1 VSASIHTPEVI
12 AVPDPEVSDRPKR
25 RKFKASYKLAILR
38 ELDACPH
45 GGKGAVLR
53 REGLYSTQITQWR
66 KDREAGVLNAL
77 APKKR
82 GRPRKPRDPHAEE
95 NATLRRENEK
105 LKRELQKAHTII
117 DVQKKLSILLGIDM
131 PESSENTE

>member
-1 VSASIHTPEVI
+1 MSASIHTPEVV
-12 AVPDPEVSDRPKR
+12 AVPDPEVSDRPKH

-45 GGKGAVLR
+45 GGKGAILR

-66 KDREAGVLNAL
+66 KDRETGVLNAL

-82 GRPRKPRDPHAEE
+82 GRPRKSKNPLADEHALQRQV
-95 NATLRRENEK
+95 AK

-117 DVQKKLSILLGIDM
+117 EVQKKLSILLGIDM